1 MLYLSILFADSKSYP
16 MGAILYPMLVS
27 DQGYF
32 IHDGHAKPPKNIMH
46 VLEPGCVSISVISQ
60 ILKKIKH
67 RQEIS
72 MI

>member
-1 MLYLSILFADSKSYP
+1 MLYLSILFADSKSDS
-16 MGAILYPMLVS
+16 MGTILYPMLVN

-46 VLEPGCVSISVISQ
+46 VLEPDVSISVISR